1 MLRDEGWMI
10 GIEEAKLNV
19 LRDAA
24 DKGWTDIAAGRFTD
38 VTDDQLES
46 FIEQLGAQAAAR
58 VNMRK

>member
-24 DKGWTDIAAGRFTD
+24 DKGWADIAAGRFTD

-46 FIEQLGAQAAAR
+46 SIEQLGAQAAAR

>member
-24 DKGWTDIAAGRFTD
+24 DKGWADIAAGCFTD
-38 VTDDQLES
+38 VTVDQLES